1 MLISDYVSSNMILC
15 LFFHLTHFRELGQKY
30 RNIFVLFL
38 VQMKT
43 LNFAFEINWPLKST
57 KPNMEKNTF
66 MLWKKTLQQIFNK
79 LLHILFM
86 RVNVSFTWV
95 SREGEKLDHHL
106 SGNIGHDQNR
116 TKVII
121 RKLHH
126 SFFFPSYSCRF
137 LHPNQ
142 LFISIIIPFQ
152 CNLDPIRTSKSQL
165 LLKCPCCFGVFKSP
179 PPPQK
184 KKKRNF

>member
-1 MLISDYVSSNMILC
+1 MLIIDYVSSNMIICLC
-15 LFFHLTHFRELGQKY
+15 FFHLTHFRELGQKY

-106 SGNIGHDQNR
+106 THIYIPRKIGHDQNR
-116 TKVII
+116 TKVIFAQLQCII
-121 RKLHH
+121 RKPHH
-126 SFFFPSYSCRF
+126 SFFSHLVPDPVDFYI
-137 LHPNQ
+137 Q
-142 LFISIIIPFQ
+142 IICSHLYLYFANV
-152 CNLDPIRTSKSQL
+152 CNY
-165 LLKCPCCFGVFKSP
+165 
-179 PPPQK
+179 
-184 KKKRNF
+184 